1 MVYNCVCVC
10 VCVCLRSLRTLY
22 RVLLLIGDRSFSFSI
37 FASSSSVDQELK
49 KAEPKKSEN
58 ELHWEELV
66 RNMVRPLNLCDLD
79 FTDLHSDDEKDVLA
93 PRGLGAGIPP
103 PPPPLGAGGMVLPP
117 PMMPPSLVP
126 PPMFGYSGYG
136 AGSLTNSVNSSL
148 NGSIN
153 GELAN
158 GNNTIKKNKKTV
170 RRERY
175 IDYIEANPISFY

>member
-1 MVYNCVCVC
+1 M
-10 VCVCLRSLRTLY
+10 
-22 RVLLLIGDRSFSFSI
+22 
-37 FASSSSVDQELK
+37 
-49 KAEPKKSEN
+49 
-58 ELHWEELV
+58 HWEELV

-93 PRGLGAGIPP
+93 PRGLGVGIPP
-103 PPPPLGAGGMVLPP
+103 PPPPLAGGMVLPP

-126 PPMFGYSGYG
+126 PPMFGYGGYG

-170 RRERY
+170 RRKIH
-175 IDYIEANPISFY
+175 IDHIAANPLSLSLTGQALLEGSA

>member
-1 MVYNCVCVC
+1 
-10 VCVCLRSLRTLY
+10 
-22 RVLLLIGDRSFSFSI
+22 
-37 FASSSSVDQELK
+37 
-49 KAEPKKSEN
+49 
-58 ELHWEELV
+58 
-66 RNMVRPLNLCDLD
+66 MVRPLNLCDLD

-93 PRGLGAGIPP
+93 PRGLGVGIPP
-103 PPPPLGAGGMVLPP
+103 PPPPLAGGMVLPP

-126 PPMFGYSGYG
+126 PPMFGYGGYG

-170 RRERY
+170 RRKIH
-175 IDYIEANPISFY
+175 IDHIAANPLSLSLTGQALLEGSA